1 MNLTEKTEH
10 PHLVFRADELKKLAY
25 DLVRAAGA
33 SHDNAEAI
41 SSAYLHADLSGVGRQ
56 GIDYIPYLLD
66 HLSDGRVNGKASP
79 KIVRQTGT
87 SALIDGGLGPGQAAA
102 KLATKVAIAKAHSGV
117 SAVGIT
123 NSSDIFM
130 LGYYASLIADAGL
143 IGFVFTSGPPLVH
156 PYGGVE
162 RMLGTNPVA
171 MAFPTGDIPLL
182 LDIAT
187 STVSRSSIRHA
198 YYHGEQVPPGI
209 GLNSEGEPTTDAEEL
224 YKGGALAPL
233 GGYKG
238 FGLGLCFAMLCGP
251 LTGSAIGP
259 DLSWM
264 DDGGESVGMGHF
276 FMAIN
281 PASFGKK
288 DAFSEQ
294 AASYIG
300 RIKSSKKTPGIRE
313 IRIPGERSAQKR
325 EARRV
330 EGVPIVKEGWKI
342 IEKRARDLGVTIPQP
357 IS

>member
-1 MNLTEKTEH
+1 MTESTDRQH
-10 PHLVFRADELKKLAY
+10 IVFRADELKQLAY
-25 DLVRAAGA
+25 DLVLAAGA
-33 SHDNAEAI
+33 SPDNAEAI

-66 HLSDGRVNGKASP
+66 HLSDGRVNGKAAP
-79 KIVRQTGT
+79 KIVRQTEA
-87 SALIDGGLGPGQAAA
+87 SALIDGGLGPGQTAA
-102 KLATKVAIAKAHSGV
+102 KLAAKVVVDKARSVGV
-117 SAVGIT
+117 GAVGVT

-143 IGFVFTSGPPLVH
+143 IGLVFTSGPPLVH

-171 MAFPTGDIPLL
+171 MSFPTGDKPLL

-187 STVSRSSIRHA
+187 STVSGSSIRHA
-198 YYHGEQVPPGI
+198 YYHGEQVAPGI

-264 DDGGESVGMGHF
+264 KDGGESVGMGHF

-281 PASFGKK
+281 PASFGEK

-300 RIKSSKKTPGIRE
+300 RIKSSEKSPGIRE